1 MKTRSLER
9 TPPQKKIGFAPL
21 LVYLDDI
28 IIFGKT
34 FDEHL
39 DRLRIVLKQL
49 NHAGIV
55 KYPGHLIDEK
65 GIRPDPAKC

>member
-1 MKTRSLER
+1 MC
-9 TPPQKKIGFAPL
+9 
-21 LVYLDDI
+21 LDDI

-39 DRLRIVLKQL
+39 DLLRIVLKQL
-49 NHAGIV
+49 NQAGIV
-55 KYPGHLIDEK
+55 QCPGHLIDEK